1 MGRPEPEGCRAPQ
14 VPEGAP
20 DPLPRGDPDGARP
33 GVSRRA
39 PPPLREG
46 GRKDPLRRAQAGLQG
61 RRRASLSRR
70 HLQGTQAGLQ
80 AGPPQVLPL
89 RPPRTPLS
97 PLLSTSFTTTTFSPL
112 IFNPDMDLLSEHQK
126 NIKTVF
132 PLT

>member
-61 RRRASLSRR
+61 RRRASLSRC
-70 HLQGTQAGLQ
+70 HLQGPQAGLQ

-97 PLLSTSFTTTTFSPL
+97 PHSLPPSPPPPRSPPL
-112 IFNPDMDLLSEHQK
+112 FLTQIWIFFQN
-126 NIKTVF
+126 T
-132 PLT
+132 